1 METVHGSIKYAT
13 GTKIPQFRLHKY
25 TDRYNFASMLSKA
38 ARTKKLILA
47 RTAPIFNIK
56 GFEGTSMADLT
67 TSTGLTKGA
76 LYGNFYNKED
86 LAMEAFKYSVRK
98 VKEFVRQ
105 RVEQEVTYK
114 RQLRAMLDFFA
125 EYVFHPPVAG
135 GCPLLNTAVQVDDQL
150 PGMRRV
156 VVKELM
162 STVMFIYNLLNK
174 GIKAGE
180 FRKDINPRELAY
192 TIFCSIEG
200 AIMFSRAE
208 RSEEPM
214 KIIVKHCKKLLNEIS
229 I

>member
-1 METVHGSIKYAT
+1 M
-13 GTKIPQFRLHKY
+13 HKY
-25 TDRYNFASMLSKA
+25 TDRYNFTFMPSKA
-38 ARTKKLILA
+38 DKTRQFILT
-47 RTAPIFNIK
+47 RTAPIFNTK
-56 GFEGTSMADLT
+56 GFEGTSMTDLT
-67 TSTGLTKGA
+67 ASTGLTKGA

-86 LAMEAFKYSVRK
+86 LAKEAFKYSVRN
-98 VKEFVRQ
+98 VKEFVKQ

-125 EYVFHPPVAG
+125 EYVFHPPVQG

-174 GIKAGE
+174 GVKAGE
-180 FRKDINPRELAY
+180 FKKDINARELAY
-192 TIFCSIEG
+192 TLFCSIEG

-214 KIIVKHCKKLLNEIS
+214 KIIVKHCKKLLDEIS

>member
-1 METVHGSIKYAT
+1 M
-13 GTKIPQFRLHKY
+13 R
-25 TDRYNFASMLSKA
+25 SKA
-38 ARTKKLILA
+38 TKTKNYILA
-47 RTAPIFNIK
+47 RTAPVFNTK
-56 GFEGTSMADLT
+56 GFEGTSMTDLT
-67 TSTGLTKGA
+67 ASTGLTKGA

-105 RVEQEVTYK
+105 RVEQEVTFK

-125 EYVFHPPVAG
+125 DYVFHPPVPG
-135 GCPLLNTAVQVDDQL
+135 GCPLLNTAIQVDDQL
-150 PGMRRV
+150 PAMRRV

-174 GIKAGE
+174 GMKAGE
-180 FRKDINPRELAY
+180 FRKDINARELAY

-214 KIIVKHCKKLLNEIS
+214 KIIVKHCKKILNEIS
-229 I
+229 H

>member
-1 METVHGSIKYAT
+1 M
-13 GTKIPQFRLHKY
+13 TKNRLDKY
-25 TDRYNFASMLSKA
+25 TDRYNFVKML
-38 ARTKKLILA
+38 TKGEKTKQFILMK
-47 RTAPIFNIK
+47 TAPVFNSK
-56 GFEGTSMADLT
+56 GFAGTSLTDLT

-76 LYGNFYNKED
+76 LYGNFHNKED
-86 LAMEAFKYSVRK
+86 LAMEAFRYAVQN
-98 VKEFVRQ
+98 VKDLIKN
-105 RVEQEVTYK
+105 RVEKEITYK

-125 EYVFHPPVAG
+125 AYVFNPPVPG
-135 GCPLLNTAVQVDDQL
+135 GCPMLNAAVDSDDHL

-174 GIKAGE
+174 GVRAGE
-180 FRKDINPRELAY
+180 FRKDINARELAY
-192 TIFCSIEG
+192 TIFCSVEG